1 MPCFIVGIEMN
12 QMGGKAPSMAFE
24 IDMDAT
30 VPVKL
35 MLKSSL
41 KSPETGLDVPRTVS
55 SVTTTLFPEFNFVTH
70 IFKKTLASPTAIKV
84 ARRFLRQTRH

>member
-1 MPCFIVGIEMN
+1 
-12 QMGGKAPSMAFE
+12 MASE

-41 KSPETGLDVPRTVS
+41 KSPETGLEVPQTVS
-55 SVTTTLFPEFNFVTH
+55 SVTITLFPEFNSASVE
-70 IFKKTLASPTAIKV
+70 KTLVPPRATSRDGTSPALLSNVISH
-84 ARRFLRQTRH
+84 LHWSISRQELHSLGTW

>member
-1 MPCFIVGIEMN
+1 
-12 QMGGKAPSMAFE
+12 MASE

-41 KSPETGLDVPRTVS
+41 KSPETGLKVPQTVS
-55 SVTTTLFPEFNFVTH
+55 SVTITLFPEFNSASVE
-70 IFKKTLASPTAIKV
+70 KTLVPPQE
-84 ARRFLRQTRH
+84 LHLLGTR

>member
-1 MPCFIVGIEMN
+1 
-12 QMGGKAPSMAFE
+12 MAFE

-41 KSPETGLDVPRTVS
+41 KSPETGLEVPRTVS
-55 SVTTTLFPEFNFVTH
+55 SVTITLFPEFNSAPVE
-70 IFKKTLASPTAIKV
+70 ITLVPPQELHS
-84 ARRFLRQTRH
+84 LGTR